1 MVETYKKVLE
11 KIIKSFLFILGILIV
26 IYMARDL
33 IEVFKVIMTAQM
45 KGSLVGISDFILA
58 FFMLFEFIVMIIKYI
73 EDTHNIPIK
82 YLVIISITAILRQLL
97 VVHDN
102 GLQTLLLTL
111 SILILVVVLFVIEL
125 IKEKEVKR
133 GKTPNKPNC

>member
-1 MVETYKKVLE
+1 M
-11 KIIKSFLFILGILIV
+11 GILIV
-26 IYMARDL
+26 IYLARDL

-125 IKEKEVKR
+125 IKEKELKR
-133 GKTPNKPNC
+133 GKTPK

>member
-1 MVETYKKVLE
+1 LVETYKKVLE
-11 KIIKSFLFILGILIV
+11 KIIKSFLFILGILVV

-125 IKEKEVKR
+125 IKEKELKR
-133 GKTPNKPNC
+133 GKTPK

>member
-1 MVETYKKVLE
+1 MVELYKDILQ
-11 KIIKSFLFILGILIV
+11 KIIKSFLFILATLII

-33 IEVFKVIMTAQM
+33 IEVFKVIMTAQI
-45 KGSLVGISDFILA
+45 KGSLVEISDFILA

-97 VVHDN
+97 VIHDN
-102 GLQTLLLTL
+102 GLQTLFLTL

-125 IKEKEVKR
+125 IKEKELKR
-133 GKTPNKPNC
+133 GKGTKDTK

>member
-125 IKEKEVKR
+125 IKEKELKR
-133 GKTPNKPNC
+133 GKTPK

>member
-1 MVETYKKVLE
+1 MVELYKDILQ
-11 KIIKSFLFILGILIV
+11 KIIKSFLFILATLII

-33 IEVFKVIMTAQM
+33 IEVFKVIMTAQI
-45 KGSLVGISDFILA
+45 KGSLVEISDFILA

-102 GLQTLLLTL
+102 GLQTLFLTL

-125 IKEKEVKR
+125 IKEKELKR
-133 GKTPNKPNC
+133 GKGTKESK

>member
-1 MVETYKKVLE
+1 M
-11 KIIKSFLFILGILIV
+11 KSFLFILGILIV
-26 IYMARDL
+26 IYLARDL

-125 IKEKEVKR
+125 IKEKELKR
-133 GKTPNKPNC
+133 GKTPK

>member
-1 MVETYKKVLE
+1 MVETYKKILE
-11 KIIKSFLFILGILIV
+11 KIIKSFLFILGVLIV

-33 IEVFKVIMTAQM
+33 VEVFKVILTAEM
-45 KGSLVGISDFILA
+45 KNSLTEISDFILA

-111 SILILVVVLFVIEL
+111 SILILVGVLFVIEL
-125 IKEKEVKR
+125 IKEKESKR
-133 GKTPNKPNC
+133 GKTPK

>member
-1 MVETYKKVLE
+1 
-11 KIIKSFLFILGILIV
+11 
-26 IYMARDL
+26 
-33 IEVFKVIMTAQM
+33 
-45 KGSLVGISDFILA
+45 
-58 FFMLFEFIVMIIKYI
+58 MLFEFTVMIIKYI

-125 IKEKEVKR
+125 IKEKELKR
-133 GKTPNKPNC
+133 GKTPK

>member
-125 IKEKEVKR
+125 IKEKELKR
-133 GKTPNKPNC
+133 GKTPKKT

>member
-11 KIIKSFLFILGILIV
+11 KIIKTFLFILGILIV

-125 IKEKEVKR
+125 IKEKELKR
-133 GKTPNKPNC
+133 GKTPK

>member
-1 MVETYKKVLE
+1 M
-11 KIIKSFLFILGILIV
+11 KSFLFILGILIV

-133 GKTPNKPNC
+133 GKTPK

>member
-26 IYMARDL
+26 IYLARDL

-125 IKEKEVKR
+125 IKEKELKR
-133 GKTPNKPNC
+133 GKTPK

>member
-33 IEVFKVIMTAQM
+33 IEVFKVIMIAQM

-125 IKEKEVKR
+125 IKEKELKR
-133 GKTPNKPNC
+133 GKTPK

>member
-1 MVETYKKVLE
+1 LVETYKKVLE

-82 YLVIISITAILRQLL
+82 YLVIISITAIL
-97 VVHDN
+97 
-102 GLQTLLLTL
+102 QTLLLTL

-125 IKEKEVKR
+125 IKEKELKR
-133 GKTPNKPNC
+133 GKTPK

>member
-1 MVETYKKVLE
+1 MLE

-125 IKEKEVKR
+125 IKEKELKR
-133 GKTPNKPNC
+133 GKTPK

>member
-1 MVETYKKVLE
+1 LILVETYKKVLE

-125 IKEKEVKR
+125 IKEK
-133 GKTPNKPNC
+133 

>member
-133 GKTPNKPNC
+133 GKTPK

>member
-26 IYMARDL
+26 IYLARDL

-133 GKTPNKPNC
+133 GKTPK

>member
-1 MVETYKKVLE
+1 METYKNWLG
-11 KIIKSFLFILGILIV
+11 KIINVFLFALATLIV

-33 IEVFKVIMTAQM
+33 FGIFKIVLLPNDER
-45 KGSLVGISDFILA
+45 SVSVISDYILA

-82 YLVIISITAILRQLL
+82 YLVIISMTAILRQLL

-102 GLQTLLLTL
+102 AIQTVLLTL
-111 SILILVVVLFVIEL
+111 AILILTIVLFVIE
-125 IKEKEVKR
+125 IIRKKEIERKSSGSEDILK
-133 GKTPNKPNC
+133 

>member
-1 MVETYKKVLE
+1 LVETYKKVLE

-125 IKEKEVKR
+125 IKEKELKR
-133 GKTPNKPNC
+133 GKTPK

>member
-102 GLQTLLLTL
+102 GLQTLFLTL

-125 IKEKEVKR
+125 IKEKELKR
-133 GKTPNKPNC
+133 GKTPK

>member
-1 MVETYKKVLE
+1 MVDLYKKVLE
-11 KIIKSFLFILGILIV
+11 KVLKSFLFILATLIV

-33 IEVFKVIMTAQM
+33 IEVFKIIMTSQI
-45 KGSLVGISDFILA
+45 KGSLVDISDFILA

-102 GLQTLLLTL
+102 GLQTLFLTL
-111 SILILVVVLFVIEL
+111 SILILAVVLLVIEL
-125 IKEKEVKR
+125 IKEKEIKR
-133 GKTPNKPNC
+133 GKSKK

>member
-1 MVETYKKVLE
+1 MFDTYKNWLYKLVNL
-11 KIIKSFLFILGILIV
+11 FLFILATLIV

-33 IEVFKVIMTAQM
+33 IEVFKLITTTQL
-45 KGSLVGISDFILA
+45 KGSLPEISDFILV

-102 GLQTLLLTL
+102 GLQTLFLTL
-111 SILILVVVLFVIEL
+111 SILILVGVLYIIEL
-125 IKEKEVKR
+125 IKEKELKR
-133 GKTPNKPNC
+133 GKDVN

>member
-26 IYMARDL
+26 VYLARDL

-133 GKTPNKPNC
+133 GKTPK

>member
-1 MVETYKKVLE
+1 MVELYKDILQ
-11 KIIKSFLFILGILIV
+11 KIIKSFLFILATLII

-33 IEVFKVIMTAQM
+33 IEVFKVIMTAQI
-45 KGSLVGISDFILA
+45 KGSLVEISDFILA

-102 GLQTLLLTL
+102 GLQTLFLTL

-125 IKEKEVKR
+125 IKEKELKR
-133 GKTPNKPNC
+133 GKGMKDTK

>member
-125 IKEKEVKR
+125 IKEKEAKR
-133 GKTPNKPNC
+133 GKTPK